1 MPLTHHLLA
10 GAVVTVGALL
20 QGSVGFGLGMFS
32 VPFLVMIDTRFVPGP
47 LLCSSIALT
56 LLLTQREWHAVRVAE
71 LKWAVVGR
79 VFGIGA
85 AMAALLVVPERQIG
99 LMFGVLVLAAVLLS
113 ASGLRVRVTAR
124 SLMGAGVLSGFMGTA
139 VSIGGPPMA
148 LLYQHESGSR
158 IRGNL
163 SAFFMVGVSM
173 SLVGLHFVG
182 MFGLREFLIAL
193 SLLPGVLLG
202 YTVSRFTAGILDRGY
217 IRAGVLWVSAAS
229 ALAVLIRELL

>member
-1 MPLTHHLLA
+1 LPLTHHLLA
-10 GAVVTVGALL
+10 GAVVAVGALL

-32 VPFLVMIDTRFVPGP
+32 VPFLVLIDTRFVPGP
-47 LLCSSIALT
+47 LLCSSVALT

-71 LKWAVVGR
+71 LKWAIVGR

-85 AMAALLVVPERQIG
+85 AVAALLVVPERQIG
-99 LMFGVLVLAAVLLS
+99 LLFGVLVLAAVLLS

-163 SAFFMVGVSM
+163 SAFFVVGVSM
-173 SLVGLHFVG
+173 SLVGLHLVG

-202 YTVSRFTAGILDRGY
+202 YAASRYTAGILDRGY
-217 IRAGVLWVSAAS
+217 IRTGVLWVSAAS

>member
-1 MPLTHHLLA
+1 VPLSHHLLA
-10 GAVVTVGALL
+10 GVVVTLGALL

-32 VPFLVMIDTRFVPGP
+32 VPFLVLIDTRFVPGP

-71 LKWAVVGR
+71 LKWAIVGR
-79 VFGIGA
+79 VFGIAA
-85 AMAALLVVPERQIG
+85 AMGALVIVPQRQIG
-99 LMFGVLVLAAVLLS
+99 LLFGTLVIAAVLLS
-113 ASGLRVRVTAR
+113 ASGLRVHVTAGA
-124 SLMGAGVLSGFMGTA
+124 LLGAGVLSGFMGTA

-163 SAFFMVGVSM
+163 SAFFVVGVSM
-173 SLVGLHFVG
+173 SLVGLHLVG
-182 MFGLREFLIAL
+182 RFGMQEFLIAL

-202 YTVSRFTAGILDRGY
+202 YAVSRHTAGILDRGY
-217 IRAGVLWVSAAS
+217 IRTGVLWVSAAS
-229 ALAVLIRELL
+229 ALAVLIRELF